1 MTNPTSN
8 PTPDPIMPG
17 YQYRRGFR
25 PFAVQEAGVPAEGRQ
40 TSKAAFWSVVLGIL
54 PLVLGQLAPLALVV
68 VPLAIVALTPLLAL
82 VGLPP
87 AIVALGDIRR
97 GARVGKGMAWTGI
110 ILNGIWIALMIGLAA
125 NG

>member
-25 PFAVQEAGVPAEGRQ
+25 PFAVQETGVPAEGRQ
-40 TSKAAFWSVVLGIL
+40 TSKAVFWSVVLGIL

-68 VPLAIVALTPLLAL
+68 VPLAIVALTRCWPWSAC
-82 VGLPP
+82 PP
-87 AIVALGDIRR
+87 PSWPSATSAGVPAS
-97 GARVGKGMAWTGI
+97 ARAWPGPASSSTGS
-110 ILNGIWIALMIGLAA
+110 GSR
-125 NG
+125 